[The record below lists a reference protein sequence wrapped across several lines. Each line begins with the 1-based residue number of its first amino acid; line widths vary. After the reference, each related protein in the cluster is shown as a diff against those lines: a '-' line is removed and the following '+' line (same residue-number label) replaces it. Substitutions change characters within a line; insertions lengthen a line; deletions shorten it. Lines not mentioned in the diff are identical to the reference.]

1 MSDLESDPGTA
12 AVASHEEHGA
22 LDERVEAVLL
32 REELDDV
39 EHALSRLDDGTYGT
53 CQVCG
58 QALDDDRL
66 AQMPQARCCV
76 EHQS

>member
-12 AVASHEEHGA
+12 AVTSHEEHGA

-53 CQVCG
+53 CHVCG
-58 QALDDDRL
+58 QTLDDDRL